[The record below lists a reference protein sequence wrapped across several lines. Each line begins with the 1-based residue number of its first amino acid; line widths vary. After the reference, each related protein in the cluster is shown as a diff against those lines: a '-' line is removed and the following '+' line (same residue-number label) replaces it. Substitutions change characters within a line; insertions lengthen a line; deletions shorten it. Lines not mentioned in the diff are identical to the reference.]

1 MPFFPNGCRALLD
14 AWRAAHTLAVSWHT
28 AQPNTNGIKR
38 VRPATARRGSL
49 SARSPRHRT
58 RTAETPRT
66 QARLNRRRRVAA
78 WARVTHLAI
87 VSAMTGGTFH
97 AYAALGSAVTLGNG
111 EKIRIPAGD
120 LDITIP
126 VS

>member
-14 AWRAAHTLAVSWHT
+14 GWRV
-28 AQPNTNGIKR
+28 
-38 VRPATARRGSL
+38 
-49 SARSPRHRT
+49 
-58 RTAETPRT
+58 
-66 QARLNRRRRVAA
+66 
-78 WARVTHLAI
+78 
-87 VSAMTGGTFH
+87 GGVGGQFH
-97 AYAALGSAVTLGNG
+97 AYAQLGSPVTLALG

>member
-1 MPFFPNGCRALLD
+1 MAHGATERAGQQRVHQNG
-14 AWRAAHTLAVSWHT
+14 AARLAVGTLTTSSD
-28 AQPNTNGIKR
+28 ANSGDATNASSIESAA
-38 VRPATARRGSL
+38 AT
-49 SARSPRHRT
+49 
-58 RTAETPRT
+58 
-66 QARLNRRRRVAA
+66 AA
-78 WARVTHLAI
+78 WARLTHLSI

>member
-14 AWRAAHTLAVSWHT
+14 GWKAGKFVSWHT
-28 AQPNTNGIKR
+28 AQPNAQGSNAYTQNG
-38 VRPATARRGSL
+38 A
-49 SARSPRHRT
+49 
-58 RTAETPRT
+58 
-66 QARLNRRRRVAA
+66 ARLAVGTLTTSSDANSGDATNASSIESAAAAAA
-78 WARVTHLAI
+78 WARLTHLSI

-111 EKIRIPAGD
+111 EKIRIASGD

>member
-1 MPFFPNGCRALLD
+1 MFFPNGCRALLEG
-14 AWRAAHTLAVSWHT
+14 WRAAHTLAVSWHT
-28 AQPNTNGIKR
+28 AQPNAQGSNAYTQNG
-38 VRPATARRGSL
+38 A
-49 SARSPRHRT
+49 
-58 RTAETPRT
+58 
-66 QARLNRRRRVAA
+66 ARLPVGTLTTSSDANSGDATNASSIESAAATAA
-78 WARVTHLAI
+78 WARITHLSI

-111 EKIRIPAGD
+111 EKIRIASGD

>member
-14 AWRAAHTLAVSWHT
+14 GWKAGKFVSWHT
-28 AQPNTNGIKR
+28 AQPNAQGSNAYTQNG
-38 VRPATARRGSL
+38 A
-49 SARSPRHRT
+49 
-58 RTAETPRT
+58 
-66 QARLNRRRRVAA
+66 ARLPVGTLTTSSDANSGDATNASSIESAAATAA
-78 WARVTHLAI
+78 WARLTHLGI

-111 EKIRIPAGD
+111 EKIRIASGD

>member
-14 AWRAAHTLAVSWHT
+14 GWRAGKFVSWHT
-28 AQPNTNGIKR
+28 AQPNANGSN
-38 VRPATARRGSL
+38 AY
-49 SARSPRHRT
+49 
-58 RTAETPRT
+58 T
-66 QARLNRRRRVAA
+66 QNGAARLAVGTLTTSSDANSGDATNAGAVESVAASAA
-78 WARVTHLAI
+78 WARLTHLSI
-87 VSAMTGGTFH
+87 VSAMTGGVFH
-97 AYAALGSAVTLGNG
+97 CYAALGSAVTLGAG

>member
-14 AWRAAHTLAVSWHT
+14 GWKTGKYVQWHT
-28 AQPNTNGIKR
+28 AQPNANGSNAYTQNGAARLAVGTLTTSSDANSGDATNAGAIESAAATAAW
-38 VRPATARRGSL
+38 PAT
-49 SARSPRHRT
+49 
-58 RTAETPRT
+58 
-66 QARLNRRRRVAA
+66 
-78 WARVTHLAI
+78 THLGI
-87 VSAMTGGTFH
+87 VSAQTGGTFH
-97 AYAALGSAVTLGNG
+97 AYAALGSAVTLGAG

>member
-28 AQPNTNGIKR
+28 AQPNASGSNAYTQNGAARLPVGTLTTSSDANSGDATNAGAIESAA
-38 VRPATARRGSL
+38 ATA
-49 SARSPRHRT
+49 AWPR
-58 RTAETPRT
+58 
-66 QARLNRRRRVAA
+66 L
-78 WARVTHLAI
+78 THLSI
-87 VSAMTGGTFH
+87 VSAVSGGTFY